1 MYHWGESQHSATD
14 NDSFSHYLTYRNSA
28 RHWLWPL
35 VALAACGAVVAGGA
49 LAQVAARLV
58 QALAAVLAHR
68 PAATVVQLHLTVG
81 PGVAAVLALTDV
93 PA

>member
-1 MYHWGESQHSATD
+1 M
-14 NDSFSHYLTYRNSA
+14 
-28 RHWLWPL
+28 
-35 VALAACGAVVAGGA
+35 VAGGA

-68 PAATVVQLHLTVG
+68 PAATVVQLHFTVG